1 MVVKRGL
8 NHDLVYRG
16 SHHGHYWR
24 GIIGTSASILL
35 LTTGRVAGISG
46 ILGGLLKASQE
57 SKQWR
62 VLFLFGLFF
71 AGSLGAAF
79 LPEQIQIP
87 QNHSLM
93 ALGVA
98 GLLVGFGTR
107 LGNGC
112 TSGHGI
118 CGLSRSQALFDC
130 GYGFYGNGF
139 YHRNKHSTL
148 QWGSNL
154 MIALFA
160 FFSGALFGLGL

>member
-1 MVVKRGL
+1 MIWSTEAVIMAIFGGAL
-8 NHDLVYRG
+8 
-16 SHHGHYWR
+16 
-24 GIIGTSASILL
+24 IGTAASILL

-79 LPEQIQIP
+79 LRATQIP
-87 QNHSLM
+87 QDHSLTRWVQQ
-93 ALGVA
+93 GS
-98 GLLVGFGTR
+98 GGFGTR

-118 CGLSRSQALFDC
+118 VACRASGRS
-130 GYGFYGNGF
+130 
-139 YHRNKHSTL
+139 
-148 QWGSNL
+148 
-154 MIALFA
+154 
-160 FFSGALFGLGL
+160 